1 MSIRGR
7 VWRMRV
13 IARAIWGYL
22 SGTEVLHL
30 GSMWLVRS
38 SMLNGAWVMRD
49 RIRRIS
55 WVRHAVRHASGVVSI
70 RSHWHGI
77 HHALAL
83 GCRVVMYWL
92 IIAL

>member
-13 IARAIWGYL
+13 IPRAIRGYL
-22 SGTEVLHL
+22 SGTEVVQL
-30 GSMWLVRS
+30 GSMWLVMS
-38 SMLNGAWVMRD
+38 SMLKGTWVLRD

-55 WVRHAVRHASGVVSI
+55 WVRHAVRHASGAVSI

-77 HHALAL
+77 HHALPL
-83 GCRVVMYWL
+83 GCRILMY
-92 IIAL
+92 